1 MITFPTAP
9 SCSLLRTSTHEEW
22 NDFRNRA
29 GKLLG
34 LSPLSGMSVKRGF
47 IRNFLGFPE
56 ITIPLGSVHGAP
68 FGISLLGPANSDE
81 SLIKLT
87 RKILEHVNKA

>member
-1 MITFPTAP
+1 MLPSILKRFLYASTITEESAETERHKLAKVQEEFKNLLGNNKIIVLPTAP

-47 IRNFLGFPE
+47 IRTF
-56 ITIPLGSVHGAP
+56 
-68 FGISLLGPANSDE
+68 
-81 SLIKLT
+81 
-87 RKILEHVNKA
+87 